1 MLRVYFFEPT
11 DTATGRLRDDSLQLY
26 AWYLYCVGGQVDMS
40 KAAPLRGGTVKVE
53 NTGGNNYK
61 VTVDSFDDN
70 GNKIQGTFEAV
81 LGDYDNQSCD

>member
-1 MLRVYFFEPT
+1 
-11 DTATGRLRDDSLQLY
+11 
-26 AWYLYCVGGQVDMS
+26 MS

-61 VTVDSFDDN
+61 VTVESFDDN

-81 LGDYDNQSCD
+81 LGDYDNQNCD